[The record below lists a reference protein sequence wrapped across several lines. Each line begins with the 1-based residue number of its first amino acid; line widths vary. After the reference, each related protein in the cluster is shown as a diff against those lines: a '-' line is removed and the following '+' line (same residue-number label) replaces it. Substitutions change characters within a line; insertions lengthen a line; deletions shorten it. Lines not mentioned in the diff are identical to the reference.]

1 MKAQNLL
8 LRLLLA
14 VIMLITAMSVANA
27 QHLVVS
33 AGTYL
38 KNNGVSISLH
48 NTSVQN
54 NGTISCVNGSFVFS
68 GGSSNIIAGT
78 GTTNLDALQILKQNG
93 AQLQL
98 QKNISVT
105 GTVSFGGGIFDLGNH
120 QMQLVF
126 PGGMLQN
133 ESSLSKLTASG
144 TGEVYITQTLNAP
157 SAINP
162 GNLGAT
168 ITSSEN
174 LGATIIKR
182 GHKVQV
188 NALNDQS
195 IARYFTITPAN
206 NAALNAVLKFSYLDA
221 ELNNNPENS
230 IAIWQKTSAW
240 GSIGVT
246 AADAANNYVQKN
258 GISSFT
264 SFTLGK
270 TFSAAL
276 PLHLTSF
283 TISCKS
289 AGAHAQW
296 TTENEVNTRQF
307 VIEKS
312 NDGINWTIA
321 AVVPA
326 QGNSPRH
333 SYETFIP
340 ITSGSYFR
348 LKMEDVDGKFT
359 YSAIRMMDCSGADN
373 IVIGPNP
380 TSGKIVITAN
390 LNNAD
395 AVMIVVADVNGRAVL
410 SRSWQVKKGMNVQT
424 LDLSGF
430 PAGAYIVNLQGNILK
445 QLRRIV
451 KQ

>member
-1 MKAQNLL
+1 MKAQTLL

-14 VIMLITAMSVANA
+14 VILLIAAMSVASA
-27 QHLVVS
+27 QYIIVS

-38 KNNGVSISLH
+38 KNNGANISLY

-54 NGTISCVNGSFVFS
+54 NGTISSTNGSFVFS
-68 GGSSNIIAGT
+68 GSSNNIIAGN
-78 GTTNLDALQILKQNG
+78 GTTNLNALQLSKQNG

-105 GTVSFGGGIFDLGNH
+105 GAVSFSGGILDLGNN
-120 QMQLVF
+120 QLQLVY

-133 ESSLSKLTASG
+133 ESPATRLTASG

-157 SAINP
+157 AAVNP

-174 LGATIIKR
+174 LGATVIKR

-188 NALNDQS
+188 NATNDQS

-206 NAALNAVLKFSYLDA
+206 NTALNATLKFSYLDA
-221 ELNNNPENS
+221 ELNNNPENGM
-230 IAIWQKTSAW
+230 AIWQKTTAW
-240 GSIGVT
+240 ASIG
-246 AADAANNYVQKN
+246 ANGADAGNNYVQKN
-258 GISSFT
+258 SINTFT

-270 TFSAAL
+270 TLSGAL
-276 PLHLTSF
+276 PLQLTSF
-283 TISCKS
+283 TISCKG
-289 AGAHAQW
+289 AGAQAQW
-296 TTENEVNTRQF
+296 TTENEVNTKQF

-312 NDGINWTIA
+312 SDGINWTMA

-333 SYETFIP
+333 SYETLIA
-340 ITSGSYFR
+340 TGTASYFR
-348 LKMEDVDGKFT
+348 LKMEDMDGKFT
-359 YSAIRMMDCSGADN
+359 YSAIKMTDCSGAEN
-373 IVIGPNP
+373 IIIGPNP
-380 TSGKIVITAN
+380 TGGKIIITAT
-390 LNNAD
+390 LNSAE
-395 AVMIVVADVNGRAVL
+395 AATIVISDVNGRLVL
-410 SRSWQVKKGMNVQT
+410 SRPWQVQKGMNVQT
-424 LDLSGF
+424 LDISGF
-430 PAGAYIVNLQGNILK
+430 PAGIYMVNIQGNVLK
-445 QLRRIV
+445 QVRRIV